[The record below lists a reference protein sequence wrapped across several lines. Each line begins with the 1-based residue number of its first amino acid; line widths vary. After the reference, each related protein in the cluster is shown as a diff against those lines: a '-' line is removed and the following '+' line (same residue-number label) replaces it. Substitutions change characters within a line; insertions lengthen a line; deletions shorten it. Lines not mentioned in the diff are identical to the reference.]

1 VAREKVK
8 PIMEDL
14 KNMREKMKYGRRMNR
29 RLHSTPFRKI
39 QSQIFYKSVGEGY
52 KPEYANAKNTSSA
65 RYVAS

>member
-39 QSQIFYKSVGEGY
+39 QSLRICWG
-52 KPEYANAKNTSSA
+52 
-65 RYVAS
+65 RL